1 MARAGSES
9 QTTLQVKRRFEASR
23 ERVFR
28 AWTEAAALRQWFFP
42 SPDYTIEVPVLEL
55 RVGGKYQVEMHHANG
70 NVHRLGGSY
79 REIRPPEK
87 LVFTWCWEQET
98 GDSETLVTVE
108 FRDLGG
114 STEIVLIHERFSN
127 LEEREKH
134 SHGWTGCLDQ
144 LAKILD

>member
-1 MARAGSES
+1 MAPAES
-9 QTTLQVKRRFEASR
+9 RSQITLQVKRRFEASR

-28 AWTEAAALRQWFFP
+28 AWTEAAGMRQWFFP
-42 SPDYTIEVPVLEL
+42 APDCTVEVPVLEL

-70 NVHRLGGSY
+70 NVHRLSGSD

-87 LVFTWCWEQET
+87 LAFTWGWEQET
-98 GDSETLVTVE
+98 GASETLVTVE
-108 FRDLGG
+108 FHDLGE
-114 STEIVLIHERFSN
+114 STEILQIHERFPN

-144 LAKILD
+144 LAKLFT

>member
-1 MARAGSES
+1 M
-9 QTTLQVKRRFEASR
+9 L
-23 ERVFR
+23 FR
-28 AWTEAAALRQWFFP
+28 
-42 SPDYTIEVPVLEL
+42 
-55 RVGGKYQVEMHHANG
+55 
-70 NVHRLGGSY
+70 
-79 REIRPPEK
+79 
-87 LVFTWCWEQET
+87 
-98 GDSETLVTVE
+98 SETLVTVE

>member
-28 AWTEAAALRQWFFP
+28 AWTEAAALCQWFFP
-42 SPDYTIEVPVLEL
+42 SPDYTVEVPVLEL
-55 RVGGKYQVEMHHANG
+55 RVGGTYQVVTHQANG

-87 LVFTWCWEQET
+87 LVFTWGWELEA

-108 FRDLGG
+108 FHDLGG
-114 STEIVLIHERFSN
+114 STEIVLIDERFSN
-127 LEEREKH
+127 LEEWEKH
-134 SHGWTGCLDQ
+134 GQGWTGCLDQ
-144 LAKILD
+144 LAKIFD